1 MASAKEYRQY
11 AADLIRIAQHTPN
24 SNDKATLLEMA
35 QRWRELAEK
44 VETEEGQ
51 RR

>member
-1 MASAKEYRQY
+1 MACVEEYRQY
-11 AADLIRIAQHTPN
+11 AAGLIRIAHHTQN
-24 SNDKATLLEMA
+24 SNDKATLLDMA